1 MATEIEKLTRYAK
14 KFVKH
19 EWHSYA
25 GDSRMVEDAE
35 GAWVSRDDV
44 LAAVAAIEERHA
56 REVEHLKKAAREWYD
71 AWNKLRAQVADLE
84 VKLRSANGVIDQRE
98 YQLREL
104 GLRLDMRAE
113 EAAVMDRQLKA
124 LKETKK

>member
-1 MATEIEKLTRYAK
+1 MASEIDKLTRYAK
-14 KFVKH
+14 KFVKL
-19 EWHSYA
+19 EWPKYA
-25 GDSRMVEDAE
+25 GDSHIIEDAN
-35 GAWVSRDDV
+35 GDLFKHDDV

-56 REVEHLKKAAREWYD
+56 REVAEAKKTAQEWYD
-71 AWNKLRAQVADLE
+71 AWNKLRAKVADLE

-104 GLRLDMRAE
+104 GLELDTRAE
-113 EAAVMDRQLKA
+113 EAAVMDRQLEA